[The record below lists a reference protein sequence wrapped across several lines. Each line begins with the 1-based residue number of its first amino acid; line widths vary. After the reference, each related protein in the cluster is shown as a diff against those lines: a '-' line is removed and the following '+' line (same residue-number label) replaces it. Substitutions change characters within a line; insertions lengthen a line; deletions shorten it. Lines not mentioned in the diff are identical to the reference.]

1 MALDDPPPSN
11 ILNGTPGLVHAS
23 VQGTEVQAIVTGSL
37 SEVIRALA
45 PYGVRRIA
53 TRAHE
58 LDEMFQQTR
67 NGAS

>member
-1 MALDDPPPSN
+1 MSA
-11 ILNGTPGLVHAS
+11 A
-23 VQGTEVQAIVTGSL
+23 VQGTEVTAVVTGSL
-37 SEVIRALA
+37 SEAIRALA

-67 NGAS
+67 DGAS